1 MSTHSSLQAAFGLS
15 DMVLQSY
22 VGDLS
27 DAELLNRPGAGCN
40 HIAWQIGHL
49 ISSEA
54 NLINMVKDGSAIEL
68 PEGFA
73 DAHSKETTGND
84 DAAAFNSKDEYLEL
98 YKKSRENS
106 LAVLNSLSDEDLDAE
121 GPEHFREMCP
131 TLGSMCML
139 IASHPMMHV
148 GQFVPVRRAL
158 DKPIVI

>member
-1 MSTHSSLQAAFGLS
+1 MSTHAALKSAFGLS
-15 DMVLQSY
+15 DMVLTSY

-27 DAELLNRPGAGCN
+27 DAELMTRPGKGCN
-40 HIAWQIGHL
+40 HVAWQLGHL

-54 NLINMVKDGSAIEL
+54 NLIGMVKDGSGIEL

-73 DAHSKETTGND
+73 EAHSKEATESN
-84 DAAAFNSKDEYLEL
+84 DAAQFCSKDDYLQL
-98 YKKSRENS
+98 YQKTRENS
-106 LAVLNSLSDEDLDAE
+106 LAVLDGLSEEDLQGE
-121 GPEHFREMCP
+121 GPEAFKSMCP
-131 TLGSMCML
+131 TLGSMAML